1 MRRRRIDVGFARPAL
16 PAEAGL
22 AQRLILDEPHVAAL
36 PRAHPLAEKDAI
48 ARAELSDDAF
58 VLHPARPE
66 PSVTGLIVNAL
77 ARRRAKEPAQRAH
90 PFGERRCPAP
100 LS

>member
-1 MRRRRIDVGFARPAL
+1 MLCLRLAFGKRENVAAVRRRANAFTIRPVT
-16 PAEAGL
+16 EGSGRAGCSTK
-22 AQRLILDEPHVAAL
+22 ASSDNSA
-36 PRAHPLAEKDAI
+36 RAHPLAEKDAI

-77 ARRRAKEPAQRAH
+77 AR
-90 PFGERRCPAP
+90 
-100 LS
+100 